1 MQKSACV
8 KISRDSHWN
17 FMATFW
23 ELLPYDTEYDTPL
36 PWHVSLPG
44 PDNWHVSYP
53 IAKGNNQS
61 PVAILSKDVFK
72 DPALLPWFT
81 GYDPGAAK
89 NIRNTGKIL
98 RIAFDDTFDRSV
110 LRGGPLSGIYRLR
123 QLQIHWGSTS
133 DKGSEH
139 VVDAKRHAGE
149 IHLVHWNSSYSNYAD
164 ALRKT
169 DGVAIIAIL
178 MQVGKNPKPEMKRII
193 EEIDA
198 IKTKGKEAPFPNFDP
213 SILFPQNRSY
223 YTYQGSF
230 TMPPCEECVT
240 WIVMKEPISVDEQQM
255 LKLRSLSS
263 NSAEDPHCP
272 LQDNWRPLQ
281 PLNNRMIRSTCQ

>member
-1 MQKSACV
+1 MRKQSTA
-8 KISRDSHWN
+8 DSLTWGYSKEN
-17 FMATFW
+17 
-23 ELLPYDTEYDTPL
+23 
-36 PWHVSLPG
+36 
-44 PDNWHVSYP
+44 
-53 IAKGNNQS
+53 AKGNNQS

-98 RIAFDDTFDRSV
+98 RIAFDDTFDRSGN
-110 LRGGPLSGIYRLR
+110 LSLIRGGV
-123 QLQIHWGSTS
+123 
-133 DKGSEH
+133 DSEW
-139 VVDAKRHAGE
+139 ANS
-149 IHLVHWNSSYSNYAD
+149 ILVTAN
-164 ALRKT
+164 
-169 DGVAIIAIL
+169 
-178 MQVGKNPKPEMKRII
+178 
-193 EEIDA
+193 
-198 IKTKGKEAPFPNFDP
+198 KGKEAPFPNFDP

-240 WIVMKEPISVDEQQM
+240 WIVMKEPMTVDEQQM

>member
-1 MQKSACV
+1 MMRKQSTA
-8 KISRDSHWN
+8 DSLTWGYSKEN
-17 FMATFW
+17 
-23 ELLPYDTEYDTPL
+23 
-36 PWHVSLPG
+36 G
-44 PDNWHVSYP
+44 PDNWHESFP

-110 LRGGPLSGIYRLR
+110 LRGGPLPGIYRLR
-123 QLQIHWGSTS
+123 QLQIHWGSSS

-193 EEIDA
+193 EETDA

-272 LQDNWRPLQ
+272 LEDNWRPLQ